1 MRPSAILY
9 AISAAVV
16 SLSAARATAATG
28 PSVQIRGAALRVV
41 VIPENRR
48 DIAVVVVRGS
58 RGLPLKV
65 RWAGRQVTII
75 GNVAR
80 RVRGCGVA
88 NATRSI
94 RIWGRGETPLAE
106 LPQIVLRTPMDV
118 HISAGEAVFG
128 VIGRTAN
135 LDLTNQGCGAWT
147 VANVAGRMRVDQ
159 AGAGLTRTG
168 TAQSADLSVAGS
180 GRLTTQAVGGALTAV
195 SSGAG
200 DIDVVSTKGPLDARI
215 AGAGAVRIASG
226 EALRMKA
233 SIAGS
238 GDIAFGG
245 AVKDLNA
252 MIAGSGRVRVARV
265 AGTVTKRVF
274 GAGNVVIGP

>member
-1 MRPSAILY
+1 MVLDQ
-9 AISAAVV
+9 AVRLAEQLEAHE
-16 SLSAARATAATG
+16 SEQLG
-28 PSVQIRGAALRVV
+28 PRQQERQQADRGNVELDEPGEP
-41 VIPENRR
+41 PE
-48 DIAVVVVRGS
+48 VRCD
-58 RGLPLKV
+58 RGG
-65 RWAGRQVTII
+65 RFGRFEAGRQVTIT

-94 RIWGRGETPLAE
+94 RIWGRGETPLAG

-128 VIGRTAN
+128 VIGRTTN

-147 VANVAGRMRVDQ
+147 VANVDGRMRVDQ
-159 AGAGLTRTG
+159 AGGGLTRTG
-168 TAQSADLSVAGS
+168 AAQSADLSVAGS
-180 GRLTTQAVGGALTAV
+180 GRLTTQAVGGAVTAV

-200 DIDVVSTKGPLDARI
+200 DIDVVSTKGPIDARI
-215 AGAGAVRIASG
+215 AGAGSVRIARG

-265 AGTVTKRVF
+265 AGTVSKRVF